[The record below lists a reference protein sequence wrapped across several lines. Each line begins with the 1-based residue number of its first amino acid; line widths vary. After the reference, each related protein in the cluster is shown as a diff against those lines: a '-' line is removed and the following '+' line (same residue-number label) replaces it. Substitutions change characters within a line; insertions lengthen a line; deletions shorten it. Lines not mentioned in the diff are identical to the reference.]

1 MKILLIGANVPAIDD
16 IEKLLN
22 DTHVTTCRTD
32 FPKLALPVDI
42 LPEVSLIVT
51 TEDNLGLMDLLS
63 NEAVPDYLPIL
74 IIGRETT
81 SFDELLRLRHNQAID
96 YIRQPLT
103 PGYLFFKLR
112 MLEHLRNLG
121 EEHHR
126 NLQTHSYFLDRL
138 ASRDG
143 LTGLYNRRHLSKI
156 LDDELAKARETGKD
170 MSLLI
175 LDIDYFR
182 ELNKNH
188 GHSFG
193 DFVLNEMSARLTRTT
208 REKDTC
214 FRFSGEDF
222 VVLMPGA
229 DVQQAQETAEKL
241 RIACAS
247 KTFDNGTIKKHI
259 TVSIGIASSNRH
271 HPDTPDEFLTMAET
285 AMFMAKAE
293 GRNRVCLFTPLEANR
308 FSAEKNLASLKVTI
322 SRILDKTRNSAI
334 ASLQLLAKDMAG
346 TEHQNHIQNVSYYV
360 SLLGDKLGLPATLI
374 RTFQNA
380 IVLNTSIRFLLHN
393 DLISKQD
400 RFSSDERKKMNEFP
414 YKLAEITD
422 VFDYFANERSILLYH
437 GEHYD
442 GSGFPE
448 GLKGDEIPLGAR
460 IFTIVDALA
469 AMSCDRPFRSKL
481 EPRAILEELH
491 NEAGGQFDPFLVL
504 KTIDIILENNLI
516 DIDVDFIESIR
527 ADLISRNPEL
537 GP

>member
-22 DTHVTTCRTD
+22 DTHVTTHRTD
-32 FPKLALPVDI
+32 FPRLALPVDI
-42 LPEVSLIVT
+42 LTEVSLIVT
-51 TEDNLGLMDLLS
+51 TEDNPGLMDLLS
-63 NEAVPDYLPIL
+63 NDVVPDYLPIL

-103 PGYLFFKLR
+103 PGYFFFKLR
-112 MLEHLRNLG
+112 MLEHLHNLG

-156 LDDELAKARETGKD
+156 LDDELAKARETGRD

-208 REKDTC
+208 REEDTC

-481 EPRAILEELH
+481 EPRAILEELYK
-491 NEAGGQFDPFLVL
+491 EAGGQFDPFLVL
-504 KTIDIILENNLI
+504 KTIDIILENNLF

-537 GP
+537 GS

>member
-1 MKILLIGANVPAIDD
+1 MKILLIGADVPAIDD

-22 DTHVTTCRTD
+22 DTNVTTCRTD
-32 FPKLALPVDI
+32 FPKMALPVEI

-51 TEDNLGLMDLLS
+51 TEDTPGLADLLS
-63 NEAVPDYLPIL
+63 SNTIPDYLPIL

-81 SFDELLRLRHNQAID
+81 SFDELLRFRNSQAID
-96 YIRQPLT
+96 YIRLPLT
-103 PGYLFFKLR
+103 PGYFFFKLR

-156 LDDELAKARETGKD
+156 LDDELAKARETGRD
-170 MSLLI
+170 LSLLI

-188 GHSFG
+188 GHNFG

-208 REKDTC
+208 REEDTC

-229 DVQQAQETAEKL
+229 DVQQAHDTAEKL
-241 RIACAS
+241 RVACAS

-259 TVSIGIASSNRH
+259 TVSIGVASSNRH

-346 TEHQNHIQNVSYYV
+346 TQHQNHIQNVSYYV

-442 GSGFPE
+442 GNGFPE

-469 AMSCDRPFRSKL
+469 AMTCDRPYRHRL
-481 EPRAILEELH
+481 EPRAILKELY

-504 KTIDIILENNLI
+504 KTIDIIFENNLLEI
-516 DIDVDFIESIR
+516 DADFIESIR
-527 ADLISRNPEL
+527 ADLISKNPDLE
-537 GP
+537 P

>member
-1 MKILLIGANVPAIDD
+1 MKILLIGATTSSVDE
-16 IEKLLN
+16 IERLLGN
-22 DTHVTTCRTD
+22 THVSAQRVD
-32 FPKLALPVDI
+32 FPKATLPPDI
-42 LPEVSLIVT
+42 IEFASIVI
-51 TEDNLGLMDLLS
+51 TEDNPGLMKLLDDGAIP
-63 NEAVPDYLPIL
+63 EYLPVL
-74 IIGRETT
+74 IIGQEST
-81 SFDELLRLRHNQAID
+81 SFDELLRLRNRRTID
-96 YIRQPLT
+96 YIRHPIT
-103 PGYLFFKLR
+103 PGYFLFKLQ

-121 EEHHR
+121 AEHHR
-126 NLQTHSYFLDRL
+126 NLETHSHFLDRL
-138 ASRDG
+138 VLRDG

-156 LDDELAKARETGKD
+156 LDDELAKARETGAD
-170 MSLLI
+170 LSLLI

-182 ELNKNH
+182 ELNKSH

-193 DFVLNEMSARLTRTT
+193 DTVLNEMSARLTRST
-208 REKDTC
+208 RDEDTC

-229 DVQQAQETAEKL
+229 GIQQAQATAEKL
-241 RIACAS
+241 RLACAS
-247 KTFDNGTIKKHI
+247 KTFDVGTIKKHI
-259 TVSIGIASSNRH
+259 TISIGIASNNRH
-271 HPDTPDEFLTMAET
+271 HPDSPDEFLTMAET

-360 SLLGDKLGLPATLI
+360 SLLGEKLGLPATLI

-393 DLISKQD
+393 DIISKQD
-400 RFSSDERKKMNEFP
+400 RFSKEERRKMNDFP

-437 GEHYD
+437 GEHFD

-448 GLKGDEIPLGAR
+448 GLRGDEIPLGAR

-469 AMSCDRPFRSKL
+469 AMSSDRPFRSKL
-481 EPRAILEELH
+481 DPKAIIEELY

-504 KTIDIILENNLI
+504 KTLDIILENNLF
-516 DIDVDFIESIR
+516 DIDQDFIEEIR
-527 ADLISRNPEL
+527 ADLISKNPEIES
-537 GP
+537 

>member
-32 FPKLALPVDI
+32 FPTLALPVDI
-42 LPEVSLIVT
+42 LPEISLIVT
-51 TEDNLGLMDLLS
+51 TEDNLGLKDLLA

-103 PGYLFFKLR
+103 PGYLLFKLR

-156 LDDELAKARETGKD
+156 LDDELAKARETGRD

-208 REKDTC
+208 REEDTC

-285 AMFMAKAE
+285 AMFMAKSE

-346 TEHQNHIQNVSYYV
+346 N
-360 SLLGDKLGLPATLI
+360 
-374 RTFQNA
+374 
-380 IVLNTSIRFLLHN
+380 
-393 DLISKQD
+393 
-400 RFSSDERKKMNEFP
+400 
-414 YKLAEITD
+414 
-422 VFDYFANERSILLYH
+422 
-437 GEHYD
+437 
-442 GSGFPE
+442 
-448 GLKGDEIPLGAR
+448 
-460 IFTIVDALA
+460 
-469 AMSCDRPFRSKL
+469 
-481 EPRAILEELH
+481 
-491 NEAGGQFDPFLVL
+491 
-504 KTIDIILENNLI
+504 
-516 DIDVDFIESIR
+516 
-527 ADLISRNPEL
+527 
-537 GP
+537 

>member
-1 MKILLIGANVPAIDD
+1 MKILLIGANTSSIDT
-16 IEKLLN
+16 IEELLDN
-22 DTHVTTCRTD
+22 THVTACRAD
-32 FPKLALPVDI
+32 FPIVALPANI
-42 LPEVSLIVT
+42 LEFALIVT
-51 TEDNLGLMDLLS
+51 TDDNPDLMKLLA
-63 NEAVPDYLPIL
+63 ERAIPEYLPIL
-74 IIGRETT
+74 IVGRETT
-81 SFDELLRLRHNQAID
+81 SFDELLKLRNRRTID
-96 YIRQPLT
+96 YVRHPLT
-103 PGYLFFKLR
+103 PDYFLFKLQ

-121 EEHHR
+121 AEHHR
-126 NLQTHSYFLDRL
+126 NLETHSHFLDRL

-156 LDDELAKARETGKD
+156 LDDELAKARETGAD
-170 MSLLI
+170 LSLLI

-182 ELNKNH
+182 ELNKSH

-193 DFVLNEMSARLTRTT
+193 DSVLNEMSARLTRTT
-208 REKDTC
+208 RDQDTC

-229 DVQQAQETAEKL
+229 DVEQAQETAEKL
-241 RIACAS
+241 RLACAS
-247 KTFDNGTIKKHI
+247 KTFDIGTVKKHI
-259 TVSIGIASSNRH
+259 TISIGIASNNRH
-271 HPDTPDEFLTMAET
+271 HPDSPDEFLTMAET

-360 SLLGDKLGLPATLI
+360 SLLGEKLGLPTTLI

-400 RFSSDERKKMNEFP
+400 RFSKEDRKKMNEFP

-437 GEHYD
+437 GEHFD

-460 IFTIVDALA
+460 IFTIIDALA

-481 EPRAILEELH
+481 EPKAIIKELY

-504 KTIDIILENNLI
+504 KTLDIILENNLL
-516 DIDVDFIESIR
+516 DVEQDFIENIR
-527 ADLISRNPEL
+527 TDLISQNPEL
-537 GP
+537 ES